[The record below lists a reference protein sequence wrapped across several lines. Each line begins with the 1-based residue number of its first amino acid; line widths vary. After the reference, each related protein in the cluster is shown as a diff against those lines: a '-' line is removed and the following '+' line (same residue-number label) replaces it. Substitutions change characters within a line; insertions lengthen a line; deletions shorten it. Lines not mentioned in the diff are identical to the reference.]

1 MRFSLF
7 DKKRLT
13 RKTPA
18 VPATDVQDTVIATE
32 DGVPLSV
39 DGREPLRRPGTMTAK
54 DEQQVYHA
62 NPSIIDYLPWAEFLD
77 REQCILLDDG
87 VSVGAVFGITPVATE
102 GRTDNRLEQMRD
114 TVEDALQDSFD
125 EHDENPW
132 VVQFF
137 CQDENNVDAYLD
149 RLRGYI
155 KPHAQ
160 GSELSESWLKETERH
175 MRGIARPEGL
185 FKDTLITDQPWRGQ
199 QRRTRMVVYRWI
211 GKGNHDP
218 MPPIAMLNQTCERV
232 TGALAGAGVL
242 CVRQNGGQVHDWL
255 LRHFNPNPEW
265 VDKGTLYRDAAYFDS
280 RDTPDGA
287 MPVQNDFA
295 ETLLFTPP
303 VSDPDQGG
311 WWFDN
316 QAHCA
321 IPVEKL
327 RRPPEPGTITGE
339 MKRGEKK
346 INALMDMFP
355 EGTMLCMT
363 IVVQPQDT
371 LENDFNKL
379 SKNAVGE
386 NTESGRVR
394 QDVAQVKEYLG
405 NRHKLYRAGIT
416 FLLRAGDLTT
426 LNHKRVDL
434 INVLLGAGLQPV
446 RPEFDVAPLNT
457 YLRALPMCFNPET
470 DKKHWYTR
478 LTWVQH
484 LAGLL
489 PVTGRETGTGN
500 PGLSFFNRGGDILTV
515 DPLNKHD
522 RSQNAHMLYF
532 GPTGAGKS
540 ATLCATLT
548 QTMAVHRPR
557 LFIAEA
563 GNSFGL
569 LADYFESQG
578 LSVNKVSIKPGSGV
592 SLPPFSYAHKLV
604 EDALTTLALD
614 ENDLPDIDADVD
626 EEDDEKRD
634 YLGEMEISARMMI
647 TGGDAKEEH
656 ELKRAD
662 RAMIREALLMAARQT
677 YDDGRQMLPADL
689 QQALYIIFKDEGSDI
704 RNEQRR
710 AKAAEMAESLGMFTQ
725 AGSFEAELFNREG
738 SLWPE
743 ADVTLIDLGHL
754 AREGYEAQ
762 MALTMVS
769 LTNTINNIAERDQY
783 SERDIVFAVDEAH
796 IVTVNPL
803 LAPYMTKIVKM
814 WRKLGAWLWLATQNL
829 KDFPDIAE
837 KMLNMAEWWVCL
849 TMPPEEVNDIAR
861 FKALTEEQKAV
872 LLSASKLS
880 GCYTEG
886 VVLSKKLEALFR
898 AVPPSLYL
906 ALGMTEKEEKAERRA
921 LMQEFGCSELEAAR
935 KVAQKLDRLRGLAA
949 NGEAAVA

>member
-13 RKTPA
+13 RKTPV
-18 VPATDVQDTVIATE
+18 VPATGDQDTVIATE

-39 DGREPLRRPGTMTAK
+39 DGREPLRRPGKMTVK
-54 DEQQVYHA
+54 DEKQVYHA
-62 NPSIIDYLPWAEFLD
+62 NPSIVDYLPWAEFLD

-87 VSVGAVFGITPVATE
+87 VSVGAVFDITPVATE
-102 GRTDNRLEQMRD
+102 GRTDDRLEQMRD

-137 CQDENNVDAYLD
+137 CQDENNVEAYID
-149 RLRGYI
+149 RLRNYV

-160 GSELSESWLKETERH
+160 GSAFTEDWLKETERH

-211 GKGNHDP
+211 GKGNHVP

-232 TGALAGAGVL
+232 TGALAGAGVA
-242 CVRQNGGQVHDWL
+242 CVRQNGAQVHDWL

-265 VDKGTLYRDAAYFDS
+265 VEKETLYRDAAYFDS
-280 RDTPDGA
+280 RDTPEGT

-303 VSDPDQGG
+303 VSDPDQGV

-327 RRPPEPGTITGE
+327 RRPPELGTITGE

-346 INALMDMFP
+346 INALMDLFP

-434 INVLLGAGLQPV
+434 TNVLLGAGLQPV

-500 PGLSFFNRGGDILTV
+500 PGMSFFNRGGDTLTV

-540 ATLCATLT
+540 ATLCATLS
-548 QTMAVHRPR
+548 QLMAIHRPR

-614 ENDLPDIDADVD
+614 ENDLPDIDADG
-626 EEDDEKRD
+626 DDDDDKRD

-677 YDDGRQMLPADL
+677 YDEGRQMLPADL
-689 QQALYIIFKDEGSDI
+689 QKALYTLSKDEGSDI

-949 NGEAAVA
+949 NGEARAA

>member
-13 RKTPA
+13 RKKTA
-18 VPATDVQDTVIATE
+18 VPVDAAATEGGVPFAAAGREALTRQGKMTVQDERQI
-32 DGVPLSV
+32 
-39 DGREPLRRPGTMTAK
+39 
-54 DEQQVYHA
+54 YHA

-77 REQCILLDDG
+77 HEQCILLDDG
-87 VSVGAVFGITPVATE
+87 VSVGAVFEIIPVATE
-102 GRTDNRLEQMRD
+102 GRTVERLEQMRD

-137 CQDENNVDAYLD
+137 CQDENNVDAYID
-149 RLRGYI
+149 RLRSYV

-160 GSELSESWLKETERH
+160 GSEFTEDWLKETERH
-175 MRGIARPEGL
+175 LRGVARPQGL

-199 QRRTRMVVYRWI
+199 QRRTRMVVYRWM
-211 GKGNHDP
+211 GKNNADP

-232 TGALAGAGVL
+232 TGALAGAGAI
-242 CVRQNGGQVHDWL
+242 CVRQNGAQVHDWL

-265 VDKGTLYRDAAYFDS
+265 VNKETLYREAAYFDR
-280 RDTPDGA
+280 RDTPDDT
-287 MPVQNDFA
+287 MPVQNDFT
-295 ETLLFTPP
+295 ETLWFTPP
-303 VSDPDQGG
+303 QSDPDHGV

-346 INALMDMFP
+346 INALMDLFP
-355 EGTMLCMT
+355 EGTLLCMT

-416 FLLRAGDLTT
+416 FLLRADDLTT
-426 LNHKRVDL
+426 LNHKRVEL
-434 INVLLGAGLQPV
+434 TNVLLGAGLQAI

-500 PGLSFFNRGGDILTV
+500 PGFSFFNRGGDSLTF

-540 ATLCATLT
+540 ATLCATLS
-548 QTMAVHRPR
+548 QLMAIHRPR

-578 LSVNKVSIKPGSGV
+578 LTVNKVSIKPGSGV

-604 EDALTTLALD
+604 EDNSLSLD
-614 ENDLPDIDADVD
+614 ESDLPDIDADD
-626 EEDDEKRD
+626 ENEDKRD

-647 TGGDAKEEH
+647 TGGDTKEEN

-677 YDDGRQMLPADL
+677 YDEGRQMLPSDL
-689 QQALYIIFKDEGSDI
+689 QKALYAISKDHGSDI

-837 KMLNMAEWWVCL
+837 KMLNMAEWWICL

-921 LMQEFGCSELEAAR
+921 LMLEFGCSELEAAR
-935 KVAQKLDRLRGLAA
+935 RVAQKLDRLRGLTVDEEAKAA
-949 NGEAAVA
+949 